1 MLERAFQQAGF
12 DVRVKKDCAPGV
24 ETFRT
29 WQPQLI
35 WMNLRLPVMGGL
47 EVARRV
53 RKLESG
59 KDGKIVAV
67 SASLFGFRHAE
78 ALAPGFDR
86 LVHIS
91 FQREVL
97 DSMAWLLDV
106 G

>member
-1 MLERAFQQAGF
+1 VLERALQQSGF
-12 DVRVKKDCAPGV
+12 DARVEKDSALGV
-24 ETFRT
+24 ETFRIC
-29 WQPQLI
+29 QPQLI

-47 EVARRV
+47 EVARRI
-53 RKLESG
+53 RKLERG
-59 KDGKIVAV
+59 KDGKIVAA
-67 SASLFGFRHAE
+67 SASLFGFGRAE

>member
-1 MLERAFQQAGF
+1 MLECAFQQAGF
-12 DVRVKKDCAPGV
+12 DARVEKDSAPSV

-29 WQPQLI
+29 PQLI

-47 EVARRV
+47 EVARRI
-53 RKLESG
+53 RKENG

-97 DSMAWLLDV
+97 ESTAWLLDV

>member
-1 MLERAFQQAGF
+1 VLERAFQQAGF
-12 DVRVKKDCAPGV
+12 DVRVEKDSAPGV

-35 WMNLRLPVMGGL
+35 WINLRLPVMGGL
-47 EVARRV
+47 EDARRI
-53 RKLESG
+53 RKENG

-78 ALAPGFDR
+78 ALGPGFDR
-86 LVHIS
+86 LVHLS

-97 DSMAWLLDV
+97 ESMAWQHDV

>member
-1 MLERAFQQAGF
+1 MLECAFQQAGF
-12 DVRVKKDCAPGV
+12 DALVEKDSAPGV

-47 EVARRV
+47 EVARRI
-53 RKLESG
+53 RKENG
-59 KDGKIVAV
+59 KDGKTVAV

-97 DSMAWLLDV
+97 ESTAWLLDV

>member
-1 MLERAFQQAGF
+1 VLECAFQQAGF
-12 DVRVKKDCAPGV
+12 DVRVEKDSAPGV

-47 EVARRV
+47 EVARRI
-53 RKLESG
+53 RNG

-67 SASLFGFRHAE
+67 SASVFGFRHAE

-97 DSMAWLLDV
+97 ESMAWLLDV

>member
-1 MLERAFQQAGF
+1 MLEHAFQQAAF
-12 DVRVKKDCAPGV
+12 DVRVEKDSAPGV

-47 EVARRV
+47 EGARRV
-53 RKLESG
+53 RTDNG

-67 SASLFGFRHAE
+67 SACLFGFRHAE

-97 DSMAWLLDV
+97 ESMAWLLDV

>member
-12 DVRVKKDCAPGV
+12 DVRVEKECAPAV

-47 EVARRV
+47 EDARRI
-53 RKLESG
+53 RTENG
-59 KDGKIVAV
+59 KDGKIVVV

-78 ALAPGFDR
+78 ALAPGIDR

-97 DSMAWLLDV
+97 ESMAWLLDV

>member
-1 MLERAFQQAGF
+1 MLERALQQSGF
-12 DVRVKKDCAPGV
+12 DARVEKDRALGV
-24 ETFRT
+24 ETFRIC
-29 WQPQLI
+29 QPQLI

-47 EVARRV
+47 EDARRI
-53 RKLESG
+53 RTENG
-59 KDGKIVAV
+59 KDGKIVVV

-78 ALAPGFDR
+78 ALAPGIDR

-97 DSMAWLLDV
+97 ESMAWLLDV